1 MDLMQENTSEIIKS
15 NITPLHKNVPQLFT
29 PESR

>member
-15 NITPLHKNVPQLFT
+15 NITLLHKNFPQLFT